1 MILRYLAA
9 VDGECVSQRDIEREF
24 GIRRSTVTSVLQ
36 LMEKNG
42 FIRRFR
48 DEKDGRLKRIEI
60 TDAGID
66 ANCRVRGTV
75 TAFEERLVKDL
86 TAERRTQLFEILTE
100 LENSLEKIENEA
112 KAGHH
117 L

>member
-9 VDGECVSQRDIEREF
+9 VDGDCVSQRDIEREF

-48 DEKDGRLKRIEI
+48 DENDGRVKRIAI
-60 TDAGID
+60 TQEGIR
-66 ANCRVRGTV
+66 ANERVHGTV
-75 TAFEERLVKDL
+75 TAIEDRLLTEL
-86 TAERRTQLFEILTE
+86 TAEKRDELFEILST
-100 LENSLEKIENEA
+100 LEKSLEEIENEA
-112 KAGHH
+112 KEGYH